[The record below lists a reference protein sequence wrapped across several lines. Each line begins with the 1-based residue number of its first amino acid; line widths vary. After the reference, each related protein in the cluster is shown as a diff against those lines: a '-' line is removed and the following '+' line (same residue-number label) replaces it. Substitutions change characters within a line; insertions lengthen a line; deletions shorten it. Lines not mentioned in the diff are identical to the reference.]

1 MNKSDLL
8 GQLSHR
14 IVQTRRAFLSN
25 AALAGAAGLGGLGA
39 VGQDG
44 APPMRAA
51 DPPPEID
58 VVRLTKLPSICVAP
72 QYIAQELLR
81 TEGFTDIHYVPWPAS
96 NQHEQI
102 ARGEADFSM
111 HFAAP
116 TIIAIDAGKPIT
128 VLAGVHVGC
137 FELFARDGISRIG
150 DLKGKTVGVQGT
162 GSSSHVYVASMASY
176 VGLDPPTDIRWVT
189 DPTLRPMQ
197 LFVDGKVDAFL
208 AIPPESQE
216 LRARKIGHVIV
227 SSITDRPWSQYYC
240 CTLMGNTGFV
250 RNYPIAT
257 KRVLRAFLKAT
268 DLCASDPA
276 RAARWVVDRGFTD
289 HYDYALQTL
298 SDIPYNVW
306 REYDPE
312 DTLRFYALRLHELGM
327 IKSTPQEIIGQGA
340 DWRFLNELKRE
351 LKA

>member
-1 MNKSDLL
+1 MSM
-8 GQLSHR
+8 
-14 IVQTRRAFLSN
+14 VQTRRYFLIKLAF
-25 AALAGAAGLGGLGA
+25 AGSAGLAAADAIGAGGL
-39 VGQDG
+39 
-44 APPMRAA
+44 RTSLAA
-51 DPPPEID
+51 EPPPEIQT
-58 VVRLTKLPSICVAP
+58 VRLTKLPTICIAP

-81 TEGFTDIHYVPWPAS
+81 AEGFTDIRYVPWPAAY
-96 NQHEQI
+96 QHEQI
-102 ARGEADFSM
+102 ARGSADFSL

-116 TIIAIDAGKPIT
+116 TIMAIDAGKPLT

-137 FELFARDGISRIG
+137 FELFANEAVQRIG
-150 DLKGKTVGVQGT
+150 DLRGKTVGVQGL
-162 GSSSHVYVASMASY
+162 GSSSHVYVATIASY
-176 VGLDPPTDIRWVT
+176 VGLDPPTDIRWVS
-189 DPTLRPMQ
+189 DPASQPMQ

-208 AIPPESQE
+208 ATPPEPQE

-227 SSITDRPWSQYYC
+227 NSITDRPWSQYYC
-240 CTLMGNTGFV
+240 CTLMGNTSFV
-250 RNYPIAT
+250 RSYPIAT
-257 KRVLRAFLKAT
+257 KRVVRAFLKAA
-268 DLCASDPA
+268 DFCASDPA
-276 RAARWVVDRGFTD
+276 RAARMVVDRGFTD

-327 IKSTPQEIIGQGA
+327 IKSTPQEIIARGT